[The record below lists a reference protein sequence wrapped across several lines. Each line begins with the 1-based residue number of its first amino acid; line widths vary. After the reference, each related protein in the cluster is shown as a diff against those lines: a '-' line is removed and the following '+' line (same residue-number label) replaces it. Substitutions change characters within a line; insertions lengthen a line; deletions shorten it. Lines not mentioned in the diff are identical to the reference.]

1 MNGRLLIDG
10 KWTEANARFAV
21 RNKYSGGTVAEV
33 SVAGVDDVTR
43 AVASAQAAAREP
55 FPPHQRQLVLGRASQ
70 LIEAWRQ
77 RFSDI
82 IVAESGFTRKDA
94 DNEINRAIRTL
105 QLCGEEAVRLTG
117 DVVPMGGAPGGEAR
131 TGFTLRVPLGV
142 VCAITPFNSPLN
154 TVAHKVGPALAGG
167 NAVVLKPSSDTPL
180 TAALLVEA
188 LLEAGLPP
196 RMIQLTQGN
205 SRTGE
210 ALLADQRIGF
220 YTFTGST
227 PVGRRIQAGAGLR
240 RTQLELGSIASTIVC
255 ADADFDK
262 AVPKIVQAGYRKA
275 GQVCTSVQLLHVAR
289 SRYDE
294 AVERIGKGID
304 ALVVGD
310 PAEARTDVGPLIRE
324 EAAVRVES
332 WVKSAVDAGAR
343 LLRGGARERSVV
355 QPALLADVDARME
368 VVCSEVFGP
377 VISIVPM
384 DSLEEAI
391 ERVNASPYGLSSGIF
406 TRDIGAAFAAASA
419 LQVGAVHV
427 NETSSSRLDLM
438 PFGGSKDSGF
448 GREGPHWAIR
458 EMTEERLVTIT
469 P

>member
-10 KWTEANARFAV
+10 KWTEGAAHFTV
-21 RNKYSGGTVAEV
+21 RNKYSGEAIADVA
-33 SVAGVDDVTR
+33 VAGADEVTR
-43 AVASAQAAAREP
+43 AVTSATAAAKEP
-55 FPPHQRQLVLGRASQ
+55 FPPHQRQVVLGKASQ
-70 LIEAWRQ
+70 LVEAWRD

-94 DNEINRAIRTL
+94 DNEINRCIRTL
-105 QLCGEEAVRLTG
+105 QLCGEEAVRLVG
-117 DVVPMGGAPGGEAR
+117 DVVPMGGAPGGEVR

-154 TVAHKVGPALAGG
+154 TVAHKIGPALAGG

-188 LLEAGLPP
+188 LLEAGLSP
-196 RMIQLTQGN
+196 RLIQLTQGN

-210 ALLADQRIGF
+210 ALLADARIGF

-255 ADADFDK
+255 ADADIGR
-262 AVPKIVQAGYRKA
+262 AVPRIVQAAYRKA

-289 SRYDE
+289 SRYAEVLDQL
-294 AVERIGKGID
+294 AAGVD

-310 PAEARTDVGPLIRE
+310 PAEAATEVGPMIRE

-332 WVKSAVDAGAR
+332 WIGDAVRAGAK
-343 LLRGGARERSVV
+343 LVRGGGRERSIVR
-355 QPALLADVDARME
+355 PALLTDVDPKME
-368 VVCSEVFGP
+368 IVCSEVFGP
-377 VISIVPM
+377 VMSVVPM
-384 DSLEEAI
+384 DSLDEAI
-391 ERVNASPYGLSSGIF
+391 GRVNASPYGLSTGIF
-406 TRDIGAAFAAASA
+406 TRDIAAAFAAASA